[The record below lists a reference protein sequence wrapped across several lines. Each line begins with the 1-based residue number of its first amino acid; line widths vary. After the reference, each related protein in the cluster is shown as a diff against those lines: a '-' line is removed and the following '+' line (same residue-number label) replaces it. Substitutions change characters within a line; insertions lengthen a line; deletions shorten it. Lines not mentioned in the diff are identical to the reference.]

1 MAVMDEQTGR
11 LLNYKQLMRYPKY
24 KKIWSTLSANEF
36 GRLANGVG
44 GRIKNP
50 TNTIKFIRKKDIPIA
65 RRKDVT
71 YGSFV
76 CSVRNEKPEKNR
88 TRFFVGGY

>member
-1 MAVMDEQTGR
+1 MAAMDEETGK
-11 LLNYKQLMRYPKY
+11 LLNYKQLMRDPKY
-24 KKIWSTLSANEF
+24 KKHWSILSENEF
-36 GRLANGVG
+36 VRLTNGVG

-50 TNTIKFIRKKDIPIA
+50 TNTTKLIRKKDVPIT

-76 CSVRNEKPEKNR
+76 
-88 TRFFVGGY
+88 